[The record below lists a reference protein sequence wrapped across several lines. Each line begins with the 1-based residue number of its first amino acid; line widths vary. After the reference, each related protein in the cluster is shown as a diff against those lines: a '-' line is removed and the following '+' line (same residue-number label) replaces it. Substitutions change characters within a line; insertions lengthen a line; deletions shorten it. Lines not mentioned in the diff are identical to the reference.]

1 MRLYSRC
8 IESGNEASDCRRQAY
23 AVQQRCESA
32 IDVENEESQD
42 NVCNERVRALYAECV
57 EVVESHVAV
66 LNLFRLLTSNVKPR
80 ILDDKL
86 A

>member
-1 MRLYSRC
+1 MRLP
-8 IESGNEASDCRRQAY
+8 DCRRQAY

-57 EVVESHVAV
+57 EGGEEPS
-66 LNLFRLLTSNVKPR
+66 LWPLILFKLLHGSVK
-80 ILDDKL
+80 
-86 A
+86 